1 MLVKGA
7 DELKIC
13 DRQEIALEMLLIRII
28 YASHL
33 PDLSEFLKKLK
44 MNSFA
49 VSEDRVIKSQ
59 TDEPMSLLEEAMKSF
74 PSAKLK

>member
-13 DRQEIALEMLLIRII
+13 DRQEVALEMLLIRVI

-33 PDLSEFLKKLK
+33 PDLEEFLKKLK
-44 MNSFA
+44 TNSFS
-49 VSEDRVIKSQ
+49 VSEDHDIKSQ
-59 TDEPMSLLEEAMKSF
+59 SGKPSSLLDEAMKAF
-74 PSAKLK
+74 PGAKLK